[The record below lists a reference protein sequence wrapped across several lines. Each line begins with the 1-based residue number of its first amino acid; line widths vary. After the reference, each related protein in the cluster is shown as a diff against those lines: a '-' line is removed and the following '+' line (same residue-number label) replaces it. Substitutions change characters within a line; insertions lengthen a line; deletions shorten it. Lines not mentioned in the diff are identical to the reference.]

1 MAYLLLRWTSSYL
14 FKFFFFQ
21 HSSSFLLGASS
32 YTFQIIAITPG
43 IPQNLIE
50 LNTEDNTLVIT
61 GLESGVEY
69 SITGFSLGIQTGRRS
84 VSQEV
89 TESTR
94 KKTFQYNVNKSSYQF
109 KVLSL
114 SQMMVQNKI
123 NILELA

>member
-1 MAYLLLRWTSSYL
+1 MAYLLLRWTCSYL
-14 FKFFFFQ
+14 FKFFIFFFQ
-21 HSSSFLLGASS
+21 HSSCFVLGASS
-32 YTFQIIAITPG
+32 YTFQIIALTPG

-69 SITGFSLGIQTGRRS
+69 SITGFSLGIQAGRRS

-94 KKTFQYNVNKSSYQF
+94 KKTFQYSVNKSSYQF
-109 KVLSL
+109 RVLILSL
-114 SQMMVQNKI
+114 MMVQYK
-123 NILELA
+123 